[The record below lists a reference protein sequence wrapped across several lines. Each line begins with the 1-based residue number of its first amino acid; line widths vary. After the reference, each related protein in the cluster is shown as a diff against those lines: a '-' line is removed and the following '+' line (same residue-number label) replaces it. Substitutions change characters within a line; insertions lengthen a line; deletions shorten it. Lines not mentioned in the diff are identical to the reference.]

1 MLAFFLVRLRLAAL
15 VLFVVS
21 LFAFGLLKLS
31 GGDLATTLAG
41 ENATAEYVQFLRTQ
55 YGWDRPILEQYFVW
69 LGHVLS
75 GDLGKSFYFGGSVT
89 TIILDRLPVTVTLGT
104 MAVLLALSVSVPLG
118 VVAAVRPGSWIDRLV
133 QAFALGGQAM
143 PTFGLSFLLILFLGI
158 NLQLFPIS
166 GAGSLSHYVMP
177 AMALGYAASPA
188 FVRIVRGGMI
198 DALAADYVRTARAKG
213 LGMGKILFKHALKN
227 ALVPLVSVA
236 AVQFGF
242 MLGGSVVIETV
253 FAMNGLGYLAWESIT
268 QSDYPVVQA
277 IVLTVSVFYVL
288 LTLASDLLNAY
299 IDPRIRLR

>member
-118 VVAAVRPGSWIDRLV
+118 VIAAVRPGSWIDRLV

-143 PTFGLSFLLILFLGI
+143 PTFWLSFLLILFLGI

-166 GAGSLSHYVMP
+166 GAGSLAHYVMP
-177 AMALGYAASPA
+177 AMALGYSAAPA

-213 LGMGKILFKHALKN
+213 LGTGKILFKHALKN

-277 IVLTVSVFYVL
+277 IVLTVSIFYVL
-288 LTLASDLLNAY
+288 LTLAADLLNAY